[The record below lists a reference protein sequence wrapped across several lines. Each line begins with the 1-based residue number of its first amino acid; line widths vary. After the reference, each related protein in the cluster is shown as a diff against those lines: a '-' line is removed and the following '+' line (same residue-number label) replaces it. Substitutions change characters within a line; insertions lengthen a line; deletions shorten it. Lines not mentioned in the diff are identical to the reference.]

1 MTQMI
6 LDVSRLISRMH
17 YSTPSGVD
25 RVEMAYVRGLLAR
38 FGAGLDF
45 AAVHPTGLYGR
56 LRRDAILPYFDE
68 LERRWSRE
76 ENSPNRRSVIS
87 NLPLLFQL
95 LPRRARGRGRRAVY
109 IQVSPHHLAKTGKIR
124 RILAQENA
132 QFACLVHDLIPMEF
146 PEYARPDGAA
156 LHQRRIETVTSLAD
170 LVAATPVPANLS
182 AELECLAGAVYFESK
197 SESLAGQLAVAR
209 VIVARSHSGR
219 YPSSYCGVV
228 FQPSQFSFVRGH
240 AMPAINH
247 ASRFW
252 ANAARIAVIADQGS
266 WKSPVEGALF
276 FHAARVSPAW
286 GKTRLAAIGGHIFY
300 R

>member
-1 MTQMI
+1 MTDPFRVARQALSSLLAVVM
-6 LDVSRLISRMH
+6 LLGAPLAQAQEPVHALSVH
-17 YSTPSGVD
+17 APSGPHDLQV
-25 RVEMAYVRGLLAR
+25 VVAEGPAN
-38 FGAGLDF
+38 GAITL
-45 AAVHPTGLYGR
+45 PSTGP
-56 LRRDAILPYFDE
+56 ATTALP
-68 LERRWSRE
+68 
-76 ENSPNRRSVIS
+76 P
-87 NLPLLFQL
+87 
-95 LPRRARGRGRRAVY
+95 ARGMLALAPAPSATTGAV
-109 IQVSPHHLAKTGKIR
+109 
-124 RILAQENA
+124 NA
-132 QFACLVHDLIPMEF
+132 A
-146 PEYARPDGAA
+146 
-156 LHQRRIETVTSLAD
+156 SLAD